1 MENRKKK
8 PKVCQNYRWKSGD
21 FWKPGDEL
29 TETDQKMLLVVQNFY
44 KRCGYAP
51 TRNEIANVGALKQRF
66 RIWDDV
72 LLAAGLPRRND
83 RESVRKP
90 WPGKS
95 GSKAEYNKRIACLVF
110 GQKGNVPNSYTVL

>member
-1 MENRKKK
+1 MEEKKK
-8 PKVCQNYRWKSGD
+8 KRPYKGYKNHRGKLENFWKSGD
-21 FWKPGDEL
+21 KL

-72 LLAAGLPRRND
+72 LLAAGLPLRND
-83 RESVRKP
+83 PENVKKRQEAMAWKERV
-90 WPGKS
+90 KS
-95 GSKAEYNKRIACLVF
+95 GV
-110 GQKGNVPNSYTVL
+110 

>member
-1 MENRKKK
+1 MEEEKKKKK
-8 PKVCQNYRWKSGD
+8 PYKGCKNYRWKSGD

-83 RESVRKP
+83 PENVRKRQEAMA
-90 WPGKS
+90 WKERVKS
-95 GSKAEYNKRIACLVF
+95 GI
-110 GQKGNVPNSYTVL
+110 